1 MKLYCRKV
9 ESTEEMANFGNIIVI
24 LEGFA
29 WNPESGNSMLND
41 EWLWSLLIRFR
52 KLSESGSI

>member
-9 ESTEEMANFGNIIVI
+9 ESTEEMANFGNTIVI

-41 EWLWSLLIRFR
+41 EWLWSLLISFR
-52 KLSESGSI
+52 KLNESGSI